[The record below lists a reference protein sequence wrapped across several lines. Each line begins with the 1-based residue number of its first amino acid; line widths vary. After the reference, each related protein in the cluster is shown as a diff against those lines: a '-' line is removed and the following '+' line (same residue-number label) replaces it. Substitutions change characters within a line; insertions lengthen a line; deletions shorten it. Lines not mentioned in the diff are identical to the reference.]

1 MSYIAI
7 GGAAVSIVGG
17 IISSG
22 QAKKKERAAA
32 EEKARLGAELNRL
45 ENSRQAIVNPWATT
59 KDMSSLIQD
68 SSSLVH
74 NAYANLGVATQASK
88 FEAEQIDISLAN
100 TLDTLRETGA
110 SAGGATALANA
121 ALKAKQG
128 ISANIEQQEAKNEQL
143 RAAGQ
148 QDLEKIKLSEAQ
160 RIQSAQLSEA
170 QRVQGAEAQGA
181 QFMFGAREN
190 REQQLIDR
198 TAGQLGLAANRQ
210 YQAQADQTAALTGMF
225 GSVASLAGTAATNYT
240 STNNA
245 NIAAGIV

>member
-1 MSYIAI
+1 MSYVAI

-17 IISSG
+17 IFGASSANS
-22 QAKKKERAAA
+22 QARAAA

-59 KDMSSLIQD
+59 KDMSSLIKD
-68 SSSLVH
+68 NSGLVT

-128 ISANIEQQEAKNEQL
+128 ISANIEQQEAKNDQL
-143 RAAGQ
+143 RAQGQ
-148 QDLEKIKLSEAQ
+148 MDVNKIKLEEAQ
-160 RIQSAQLSEA
+160 RTQGAQLSEA

-181 QFMFGAREN
+181 AFQFNAREQREQDKIDRIAGLMGAAGN
-190 REQQLIDR
+190 RE
-198 TAGQLGLAANRQ
+198 
-210 YQAQADQTAALTGMF
+210 AQA
-225 GSVASLAGTAATNYT
+225 
-240 STNNA
+240 NA
-245 NIAAGIV
+245 NATSAITGALGSAAGALGTLGNTLNSKTTGV